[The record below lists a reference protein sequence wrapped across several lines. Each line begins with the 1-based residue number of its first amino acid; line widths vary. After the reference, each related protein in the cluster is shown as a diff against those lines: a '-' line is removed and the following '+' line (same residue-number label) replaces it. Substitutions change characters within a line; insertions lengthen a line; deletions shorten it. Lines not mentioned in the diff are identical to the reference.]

1 MPDLTTDVL
10 IVGAGP
16 VGLFLATEL
25 RLHGV
30 EAIVIDRLDAPST
43 TIKAGSVGPQS
54 TELFDRRGM
63 LEPLESAMADMPRPK
78 LPPGAKPIVG
88 HFSGLFLL
96 HGAPEIATPALIAPQ
111 AIVELALGEASAAA
125 GVDVLR
131 GRELVAIDQDENGVV
146 ATVDDGGG
154 TATIA
159 CAYLVGCDG
168 GRSTTRRLAG
178 FDFPGTPPTIT
189 GRQALVE
196 IAEPNPLRRG
206 WNRTYTGM
214 VVFGPGPNR
223 ILTVEFDGPPEDRD
237 APVTAEELSGSLS
250 RTTGSEVTVTAVQT
264 ATRWTDNTRLVD
276 DYRAGRVLL
285 AGDAAHI
292 HPPFGGQGLNLGF
305 MDAANL
311 GWKLAASL
319 AGDAQ
324 DGLLDSYTA
333 ERRPVAERA
342 LQNTRAQIAL
352 MRPDPQ
358 TSALRELFVELLQYD
373 DANAHVSRMMTS
385 QDMVYPMASEHPLA
399 GRLASDLQLPDGSR
413 LFEAMR
419 DGRGVLLDA
428 SDDGRFAA
436 VAAPWSSRLTVL
448 RVPDPDGSSALIRP
462 DGIVAWADSA
472 TLRSSPDDVRA
483 ALVTWFGAAD
493 PTAKNAAATEA
504 PTADG
509 RSTSA
514 SARVV

>member
-1 MPDLTTDVL
+1 MAEHTTNVL

-30 EAIVIDRLDAPST
+30 DSIVIDRLDEPSQ

-54 TELFDRRGM
+54 AELFDRRGL
-63 LEPLESAMADMPRPK
+63 LEPMQAAMAGVTLPT
-78 LPPGAKPIVG
+78 LPPGTKPVVG

-96 HGAPEIATPALIAPQ
+96 HGAPEITTPALIAPQ
-111 AIVELALGEASAAA
+111 SFVELVLGAAA
-125 GVDVLR
+125 AETTTVLR
-131 GRELVAIDQDENGVV
+131 RHELVAIEQNENSVL
-146 ATVDDGGG
+146 ATVHDGAN
-154 TATIA
+154 TITIA
-159 CAYLVGCDG
+159 CDYLIGCDG
-168 GRSTTRRLAG
+168 GRSTTRKLAG
-178 FDFPGTPPTIT
+178 FAFPGTPPTIT

-196 IAEPNPLRRG
+196 IAEPNPLQPG
-206 WNRTYTGM
+206 WNRTETGM

-250 RTTGSEVTVTAVQT
+250 RTSGASVTVTSVQT

-305 MDAANL
+305 MDAGNL
-311 GWKLAASL
+311 GWKLAARL
-319 AGDAQ
+319 AGDA
-324 DGLLDSYTA
+324 DDTLLDSYTA
-333 ERRPVAERA
+333 ERRPVAARA
-342 LQNTRAQIAL
+342 LQNTRAQVAL

-358 TSALRELFVELLQYD
+358 TSALRELFTELLEYD
-373 DANAHVSRMMTS
+373 DANAHISRMMTS
-385 QDMVYPMASEHPLA
+385 QDAVYPMASEHPLA
-399 GRLASDLQLPDGSR
+399 GRLISDLPLPGGSR

-428 SDDGRFAA
+428 SDDGRFTSAA
-436 VAAPWSSRLTVL
+436 AAWGTRLTML
-448 RVPDPDGSSALIRP
+448 RAHAADGTSALIRP
-462 DGIVAWADSA
+462 DGIVAWADSSALWSTADELVTA
-472 TLRSSPDDVRA
+472 TA
-483 ALVTWFGAAD
+483 TWFGPAEH
-493 PTAKNAAATEA
+493 AAAAES
-504 PTADG
+504 
-509 RSTSA
+509 RSAEDSG
-514 SARVV
+514 SEPARVV